1 MADKNIALTVR
12 LSWSRT
18 AVLYPSVHDDG
29 TCTCESCNRPP
40 TRVVAMAYGML
51 IAYCSE
57 CAESILVAP
66 WNKGAVLLGNVVK
79 EADRG

>member
-1 MADKNIALTVR
+1 
-12 LSWSRT
+12 
-18 AVLYPSVHDDG
+18 
-29 TCTCESCNRPP
+29 
-40 TRVVAMAYGML
+40 MAYGML